1 MMDSTLYSR
10 DILRLATA
18 LEAGDR
24 LQNPDGTAECRSPV
38 CGSRIEADL
47 NLADDGAIAE
57 IAIRANACA
66 LGQAS
71 AAILRSNAV
80 GADLAVISDM
90 RDKIE
95 MALKKNGDMPQNWHD
110 LVVLTP
116 ACNYPSRHA
125 AILLPYDALL
135 AAADK
140 IMSAS

>member
-110 LVVLTP
+110 LAVLTP

-140 IMSAS
+140 IIPIS

>member
-110 LVVLTP
+110 LAVLTP
-116 ACNYPSRHA
+116 ARNYPSRHA

-140 IMSAS
+140 IRPIS